1 MVSEF
6 FHSPDYSILILIFLI
21 FLTFFFLIRGILIF
35 LANPE
40 RFHQRRLQKRLREID
55 GLESSLNVSTL
66 LKRASL
72 EKSSLDQIMVKF
84 SLFNRI
90 QIMMLQAN
98 LNWELRTFLVVAA
111 LSGLVMAGL
120 GLAKW
125 GGWGALAGGGL
136 GLIIPYKILVRRRK
150 RRLKKFEKQ
159 LPDALDLLARGL
171 RAGHAFPTGLQQV
184 AKEMAD
190 PLGTEFFK
198 TFTEFNHG
206 LDLNTA
212 LLNLCHR
219 IDLRDLSFF
228 TTAVLIQRE
237 TGGNLTEIL
246 EKISILIRERFKLRN
261 QVKALTAEGRLS
273 GLILLLLPPVLAGI
287 LMVVNPAYESQLF
300 RHPTG
305 RVMCGVALGFQLL
318 GMWCYSQDCQ
328 HQGVIWKFFRRFSSD
343 S

>member
-1 MVSEF
+1 ME
-6 FHSPDYSILILIFLI
+6 
-21 FLTFFFLIRGILIF
+21 
-35 LANPE
+35 
-40 RFHQRRLQKRLREID
+40 
-55 GLESSLNVSTL
+55 GLESSLNVNTL
-66 LKRASL
+66 LKKASL
-72 EKSSLDQIMVKF
+72 EKSFLDQILVKF

-98 LNWELRTFLVVAA
+98 LKWKMRTFLVVAA

-125 GGWGALAGGGL
+125 GVWGALAGGGL
-136 GLIIPYKILVRRRK
+136 GLIIPYKILARRKK

-190 PLGTEFFK
+190 PLGTEFFE
-198 TFTEFNHG
+198 TFREFNHG

-212 LLNLCHR
+212 LLNLCDR

-246 EKISILIRERFKLRN
+246 EKISVLIRERFKLRN

-273 GLILLLLPPVLAGI
+273 GLILLLLPPVLAGM
-287 LMVVNPAYESQLF
+287 LMVFNPKYESQLF
-300 RHPTG
+300 HASDG
-305 RVMCGVALGFQLL
+305 SGHVWGGSGISAVGHVVD
-318 GMWCYSQDCQ
+318 SQDCQ
-328 HQGVIWKFFRRFSSD
+328 HQGVIWKLFRWFSSD